1 MRSVVI
7 TIHFLFSSVSRSF
20 RFPTLND
27 LFWEPGGNPNL
38 EPEDGISVEAGHR
51 FDLKKKYF
59 HFNTKL
65 SVYKSWLRDM
75 IVWIPQ
81 GTLWGPENVRNVG
94 VTGLESSVVFKFLFP
109 SGSWHTHF
117 NYAMNQ
123 SQYQSNLSGADD
135 SKGNQLAYVPI
146 HKGSILNTFN
156 YKHWFISFRQAFT
169 GMRYTESTNTSRLDG
184 FTVAGIGLG
193 KRWSIQDHVFELG
206 FEVNNLW
213 DADYMN
219 YELRATPG
227 RNYLIKIDYQLN
239 K

>member
-1 MRSVVI
+1 
-7 TIHFLFSSVSRSF
+7 
-20 RFPTLND
+20 
-27 LFWEPGGNPNL
+27 
-38 EPEDGISVEAGHR
+38 
-51 FDLKKKYF
+51 
-59 HFNTKL
+59 
-65 SVYKSWLRDM
+65 M
-75 IVWIPQ
+75 IVWVPK
-81 GTLWGPENVRNVG
+81 GSLWGPENIRDIGIKG
-94 VTGLESSVVFKFLFP
+94 VESTLAFKFLFS
-109 SGSWHTHF
+109 SGSWYTHF
-117 NYAMNQ
+117 SYTLNQ
-123 SQYQSNLSGADD
+123 SQYQSNLSDTD
-135 SKGNQLAYVPI
+135 RSKGNQLAYVPI